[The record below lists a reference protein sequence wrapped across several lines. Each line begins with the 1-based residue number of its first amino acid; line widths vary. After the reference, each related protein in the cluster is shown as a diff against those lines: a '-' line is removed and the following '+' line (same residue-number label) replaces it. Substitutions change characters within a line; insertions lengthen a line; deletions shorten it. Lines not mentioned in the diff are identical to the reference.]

1 MITRHARPIARRVPA
16 GKDGDVAMSGR
27 DAFPVIEASVDV
39 MLMATDLANETGAL
53 AFVAPFDGSGCAMA

>member
-1 MITRHARPIARRVPA
+1 MVTRHARPMARRVPA